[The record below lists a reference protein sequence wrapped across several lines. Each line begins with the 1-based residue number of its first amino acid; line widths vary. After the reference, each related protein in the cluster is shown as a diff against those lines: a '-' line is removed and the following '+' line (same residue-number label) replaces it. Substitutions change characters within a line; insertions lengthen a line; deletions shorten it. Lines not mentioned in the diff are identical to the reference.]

1 MACFV
6 VARLSSAGTPAN
18 AVYLFGVQILN
29 LLSNGIQCFVN
40 FCIVCVRCGVLPV
53 TYRLLL
59 LIKLFPSGD
68 LSCQLLYMYCS
79 FPFILFY
86 F

>member
-53 TYRLLL
+53 TYHLLL